1 MEGHVTHPLTESQVL
16 TLIRE
21 SVTACGSQKQA
32 ASCMGISPQYLNDI
46 VQGKR
51 DISEKVAA
59 YFGLKRVV
67 TFVHKEDK

>member
-1 MEGHVTHPLTESQVL
+1 MTRPLTESQVL
-16 TLIRE
+16 TIIRE
-21 SVTACGSQKQA
+21 EIAACGSPKQA

-46 VQGKR
+46 ERGRR

-67 TFVHKEDK
+67 TFVHKEDL